1 MNESAPACYNLNAD
15 LLSIN
20 ETGHSYLRES
30 NVNNNFVLMENCV
43 AFPFGDQSP
52 KFDVF
57 HCEFNESHKQSR
69 HEKREFDSEVQSW
82 LI

>member
-1 MNESAPACYNLNAD
+1 
-15 LLSIN
+15 
-20 ETGHSYLRES
+20 
-30 NVNNNFVLMENCV
+30 MENCV